1 MPVTLEPTVALI
13 VVVPVPDPELVIVP
27 VLLILVVDT
36 VVVPELLLLKVTL
49 PVPLM
54 PPDKVKVLVPLLIN
68 VLPLTLGVIAP
79 LIASAEV
86 LLD

>member
-54 PPDKVKVLVPLLIN
+54 PPDKVKAAVPLF
-68 VLPLTLGVIAP
+68 VKVVPLALGVIAP
-79 LIASAEV
+79 LIVKAEV
-86 LLD
+86 LLA

>member
-1 MPVTLEPTVALI
+1 M
-13 VVVPVPDPELVIVP
+13 VVVPEPEPELVIVP

-54 PPDKVKVLVPLLIN
+54 PPDMVKILVPLF
-68 VLPLTLGVIAP
+68 VKVVPLALGVTAP
-79 LIASAEV
+79 LIVKAEV
-86 LLD
+86 LLA